1 MGKKLI
7 EINFQ
12 FETKK
17 KTETK
22 LCQVCRKKI
31 KKEKKNNEKT
41 KKKIKNF
48 QKKSL
53 TMPRIHRCAT
63 KCEAFLV
70 SIRRTKK
77 RKNKFKQ
84 KRKKPVKFRS
94 SVDLKKE

>member
-1 MGKKLI
+1 MKKPKKKL
-7 EINFQ
+7 
-12 FETKK
+12 
-17 KTETK
+17 KTSK
-22 LCQVCRKKI
+22 
-31 KKEKKNNEKT
+31 
-41 KKKIKNF
+41 
-48 QKKSL
+48 KKSL